1 MSQLSRIFG
10 GLVSTIGLFAAFV
23 IGILQIVAAW
33 GFLGLIP
40 GIPLLLIFSPVAPLW
55 LWWIGDGFP
64 VVFTAAWAV
73 GVAGTLYLMTFHPEK
88 L

>member
-1 MSQLSRIFG
+1 MAIFG
-10 GLVSTIGLFAAFV
+10 GFVATIGLLAAFV
-23 IGILQIVAAW
+23 IGILAIVQAW
-33 GFLGLIP
+33 GVVGLIP

-73 GVAGTLYLMTFHPEK
+73 GVAGTLYLMTFHRDS